1 MLKFDKDI
9 DVYEAFYDT
18 KKYLDELYFSVSL
31 SFTGIYIDTL
41 VSESPDTRL
50 DSIPE
55 DMIKYFEN
63 PGREDLKKWLDLY
76 ALSYRYLSYVV
87 ADGLYK
93 ADKDYDFEEHLEKA
107 YKIYLSSSLKADKED
122 IKSYIK
128 LKKLKE
134 KGIQS
139 ISSEDFYK
147 LGADDKDI
155 IRDIDKDILTMFNH

>member
-50 DSIPE
+50 NSIPE
-55 DMIKYFEN
+55 DMIKYFES
-63 PGREDLKKWLDLY
+63 PEKKDLKRWLDLY

-93 ADKDYDFEEHLEKA
+93 AGKDYDFEEHLEKS
-107 YKIYLSSSLKADKED
+107 YKSYLSSSLKADKED

-128 LKKLKE
+128 LKILKE
-134 KGIQS
+134 KDIKN
-139 ISSEDFYK
+139 IDK
-147 LGADDKDI
+147 LKFESLGSDDYTIADLEKEIKDI
-155 IRDIDKDILTMFNH
+155 Q